1 MNLMEVSKMDERNGT
16 NRGPSEATPACAG
29 DGPARKPQ
37 RFSARLKSQ
46 IVLRLFRGEGLELLS
61 REYGITAALISRWRD
76 DFLSAGQA
84 AMRRREDPETDEIK
98 RLREKLGEAT
108 MESELLRE
116 KIKRLEQN
124 RPLSRRGLRK

>member
-1 MNLMEVSKMDERNGT
+1 MDERNGT

-37 RFSARLKSQ
+37 RFSARMKSQ
-46 IVLRLFRGEGLELLS
+46 IVLRLLRGEDLEVLS
-61 REYGITAALISRWRD
+61 RECGTTAALISRWRD

-124 RPLSRRGLRK
+124 RPLSRRRQGK

>member
-1 MNLMEVSKMDERNGT
+1 MEV
-16 NRGPSEATPACAG
+16 
-29 DGPARKPQ
+29 
-37 RFSARLKSQ
+37 
-46 IVLRLFRGEGLELLS
+46 LS
-61 REYGITAALISRWRD
+61 RECGTTAALISRWRD

-124 RPLSRRGLRK
+124 RPLSRRRQGK

>member
-1 MNLMEVSKMDERNGT
+1 MDERNT
-16 NRGPSEATPACAG
+16 TDRGPSEATPACAG

-37 RFSARLKSQ
+37 RFSANLKSQ
-46 IVLRLFRGEGLELLS
+46 IVLRPLRGEDLELLS
-61 REYGITAALISRWRD
+61 RECGTTAALISRWRD

-84 AMRRREDPETDEIK
+84 AMRRRQDPETDEIR

-116 KIKRLEQN
+116 KIKRLEHN
-124 RPLSRRGLRK
+124 RPLSRRRQRK

>member
-1 MNLMEVSKMDERNGT
+1 MDERNGT
-16 NRGPSEATPACAG
+16 ARGPSKATAASAG

-37 RFSARLKSQ
+37 RFSAKLKGR
-46 IVLRLFRGEGLELLS
+46 IVLRLLRGEDLELLS
-61 REYGITAALISRWRD
+61 REYGTTAALISRWRD
-76 DFLSAGQA
+76 DFLSAGEA
-84 AMRRREDPETDEIK
+84 AMRRREDLESDEIK

-124 RPLSRRGLRK
+124 RPLSPGRSRR

>member
-1 MNLMEVSKMDERNGT
+1 MNERNAT
-16 NRGPSEATPACAG
+16 DRGPSQATPTCAG

-46 IVLRLFRGEGLELLS
+46 IVLRLLRGEDLELLS
-61 REYGITAALISRWRD
+61 REYGITAASMSLWRD

-84 AMRRREDPETDEIK
+84 AMRRKEDPETDEIK

-116 KIKRLEQN
+116 KSKRLEQN
-124 RPLSRRGLRK
+124 RPLSRRGLRR